1 MHNYAAKIRLI
12 RIIRCFKIYLL
23 CDSKLTMLIF
33 VTTQQCSNEFGTA
46 LAAPKIFHFS
56 LFTFPLNSP
65 LIIVHYALCIKF
77 TLLSP
82 LSSLL
87 FNYALCIVHL
97 YNVLHGFLGYK
108 VTHEIHDLLAPP
120 VPVVGRVVAPVV
132 NPCRHVMLAQQC
144 IHLTG
149 AF

>member
-23 CDSKLTMLIF
+23 CGSKLTMLIF

-65 LIIVHYALCIKF
+65 LIIVHCALN
-77 TLLSP
+77 S

-87 FNYALCIVHL
+87 FPLSSLIVHYALCIQIT
-97 YNVLHGFLGYK
+97 YS
-108 VTHEIHDLLAPP
+108 TDSLA
-120 VPVVGRVVAPVV
+120 
-132 NPCRHVMLAQQC
+132 
-144 IHLTG
+144 TK
-149 AF
+149 